1 MLYRTFPGSIQ
12 DRHVMLTSLMCFL
25 VGAGPLVPYGL
36 PCIRELF
43 RFLISLIN
51 PQDRWV

>member
-1 MLYRTFPGSIQ
+1 VRFTPQ
-12 DRHVMLTSLMCFL
+12 EPVKE
-25 VGAGPLVPYGL
+25 GAGPLVPYGL

-51 PQDRWV
+51 PHDRWV